1 MLPCRRAVSVDQF
14 ASVVLGVV
22 QELGATRGRGSTG
35 YREMADGRIGG
46 RRVGDYVVEHE
57 KKFS

>member
-1 MLPCRRAVSVDQF
+1 MLPYRRAVSVDQF

-46 RRVGDYVVEHE
+46 RRVGDYVL
-57 KKFS
+57 SM